1 MRRRVAERVFG
12 TRRVRRGLAQGA
24 RARRREPHGLCPPV
38 VVVIDEWCG
47 RSHWRPGL
55 PAAGARDDT
64 TRRERL
70 STGSVAGAHVRS
82 AKATVLLKR
91 WAARCNVVA
100 DYSPTVQS
108 SGLRITPDVTLAS
121 GGKTLAITERQVQRQ
136 PARCIGVAAFQFA
149 RRAYLFQV
157 LQPRIASKDREI
169 APKPS
174 SQQVLSQAATQQTPA
189 SPQRRRR

>member
-1 MRRRVAERVFG
+1 MFVEGWPRALLPVVESHI
-12 TRRVRRGLAQGA
+12 LAA
-24 RARRREPHGLCPPV
+24 PPA

-70 STGSVAGAHVRS
+70 STGSVAGARVRS

-121 GGKTLAITERQVQRQ
+121 GGKTLAITERQVQ

>member
-1 MRRRVAERVFG
+1 MFVEGCPKADEPV
-12 TRRVRRGLAQGA
+12 VESHILAA
-24 RARRREPHGLCPPV
+24 PPA

-70 STGSVAGAHVRS
+70 STGSVAGARVRS

-136 PARCIGVAAFQFA
+136 PARCIGVAAHQFA
-149 RRAYLFQV
+149 RRTVLFQV
-157 LQPRIASKDREI
+157 LQPRIASKDREV
-169 APKPS
+169 APKTQHSPS
-174 SQQVLSQAATQQTPA
+174 ALNCKQLQQ
-189 SPQRRRR
+189 PQRRRR